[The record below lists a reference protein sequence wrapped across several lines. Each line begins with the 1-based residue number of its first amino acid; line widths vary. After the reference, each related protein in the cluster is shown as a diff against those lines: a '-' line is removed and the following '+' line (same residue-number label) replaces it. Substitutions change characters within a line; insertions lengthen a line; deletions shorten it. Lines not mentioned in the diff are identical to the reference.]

1 MGRHFLQLLAAVLTL
16 VAVPRVHAQSPGQ
29 NPSKTSKIAEITV
42 TGSRKFPANEIVSA
56 SGLKPG
62 DVVSAEQIQAAAD
75 RLAALGVFST
85 VNYRFSSK
93 GDTIALEFQVQEART
108 LPLSFD
114 NFPWFTDGEIADAVR
129 QEVGLFIGEAPEGG
143 TMLDEITVAVEK
155 LLSSHK
161 IKGTITH
168 QLIAQPAGDGMIM
181 QFRVEGPVV
190 KIQSLQFGDSLAA
203 DSERLKDRVSDLKSQ
218 PYSRFAIEVFEDEQV
233 RPLYDSKG
241 YLHAQIGPP
250 QLRLAGNPDDPAG
263 SNVEV
268 LIPISLRQAY
278 LWNGASWQ
286 GNVAISSASLDG
298 VAGLRPGDVADG
310 IKIEAAWQNVES
322 EYGKHGYLDVK
333 LTEQPE
339 FDDAARRVSYRVS
352 IAEGPQYR
360 MGEMIITGLSLDAEK
375 RLQHA
380 WQLAPGQVF
389 DNGYFERLLK
399 VLAKPS
405 PDIFGDMPVHYTECG
420 HWLRSN
426 TDRHTVDV
434 LLDFK

>member
-1 MGRHFLQLLAAVLTL
+1 MRRLILQLLAAVLTL
-16 VAVPRVHAQSPGQ
+16 VAVPRVPAQSPGQ
-29 NPSKTSKIAEITV
+29 NPPKTSKIAEITV
-42 TGSRKFPANEIVSA
+42 SGTRKFPADQIVSA

-108 LPLSFD
+108 VPLSFD
-114 NFPWFTDGEIADAVR
+114 NFPWFTDREIVEAIR
-129 QEVGLFIGEAPEGG
+129 QEVGLFTGEAPESG

-155 LLSSHK
+155 LLSSRK

-168 QLIAQPAGDGMIM
+168 QLIAQPVGDGMIM
-181 QFRVEGPVV
+181 QFRVVGPGV

-203 DSERLKDRVSDLKSQ
+203 DSERLKDRLSDLQGQ
-218 PYSRFAIEVFEDEQV
+218 PYSRFAIEVFENEQV
-233 RPLYDSKG
+233 RPLYVSKG
-241 YLHAQIGPP
+241 YLRAQIGPP
-250 QLRLAGNPDDPAG
+250 QLRLAGNPDEPGG
-263 SNVEV
+263 SSAEV
-268 LIPISLRQAY
+268 LIPISPGQVY

-286 GNVAISSASLDG
+286 GNTAFSSASLDG
-298 VAGLRPGDVADG
+298 VVGMKSGDVADG
-310 IKIEAAWQNVES
+310 IRIEAAWQNVES
-322 EYGKHGYLDVK
+322 EYKNHGYLDMK
-333 LTEQPE
+333 LTQQPD
-339 FDDAARRVSYRVS
+339 FDDAAHRVSYRVS

-389 DNGYFERLLK
+389 DNGYLERFLK

-405 PDIFGDMPVHYTECG
+405 RDIFGDMPVHYTECG
-420 HWLRSN
+420 HWLRPN